1 MQEATVFKP
10 RTTDGTQLCPD
21 KTGNKRCCF
30 FFFFFLLLGASPRI
44 CLILHTC
51 YKGYKLGKRGL
62 QSAWRRAVK
71 GEVVERADDL

>member
-1 MQEATVFKP
+1 MAHSSVLIRRETRGVA
-10 RTTDGTQLCPD
+10 
-21 KTGNKRCCF
+21 

-44 CLILHTC
+44 CLISHTC